1 MNGKPSKPDR
11 EGGVHFEYK
20 VDLSDPTRESL
31 ENIKNDLVRKIAENV
46 QAEQEGL
53 GDVQLEMRSSHD
65 RHYSIH
71 SRD

>member
-1 MNGKPSKPDR
+1 MNARESKPDR
-11 EGGVHFEYK
+11 GGGVHFEYK

-46 QAEQEGL
+46 RAEQEGL
-53 GDVQLEMRSSHD
+53 GDVKRMMLSSHD